1 MIRIPDNK
9 GMTLVEVMIALA
21 IIVGI
26 AVVAQQYHSQ
36 IVMNNRELLRLQ
48 ESLLVDE
55 SEFDKSH
62 R

>member
-1 MIRIPDNK
+1 MKIPDSK

-26 AVVAQQYHSQ
+26 AVVAQQYHSK
-36 IVMNNRELLRLQ
+36 IVMNNREMLKLQ
-48 ESLLVDE
+48 ESLLMSE
-55 SEFDKSH
+55 SEFDKTQ